1 MMMFIAG
8 VASCMVLIVLC
19 GLSYY
24 LGTKNAHRAIV
35 EPVGKDKAK
44 EQAEKAE
51 AMQKILNYD
60 IGMAYKAKRGE

>member
-1 MMMFIAG
+1 MILFISGILACIALLG
-8 VASCMVLIVLC
+8 LC

-24 LGTKNAHRAIV
+24 LGTKHAHRAIL
-35 EPVGKDKAK
+35 EPVDKDKAK
-44 EQAEKAE
+44 EQVEKAE